1 MHVSEATNTR
11 RKAIVRT
18 RITTRD
24 GFTLI
29 EVMIVIVII
38 GILASMAMA
47 TWQNRKTEAIVA
59 GMKSDLRNLAAAEE
73 AYYVDNK
80 TYASDVDDLAFR
92 SSPEVVLTL
101 QADEDGW
108 TARATHPA
116 TARECGLFVGAIAP
130 LSPARGEGIVW
141 CE

>member
-1 MHVSEATNTR
+1 M
-11 RKAIVRT
+11 RT
-18 RITTRD
+18 RITAKD

-29 EVMIVIVII
+29 ELMIVIVII
-38 GILASMAMA
+38 GVLASMAIS
-47 TWQNRKTEAIVA
+47 TWQNRKADAIIA

-73 AYYVDNK
+73 AYLVDNT
-80 TYASDVDDLAFR
+80 TYTSDTDDLAFR
-92 SSPEVVLTL
+92 LSPQVVLTL
-101 QADEDGW
+101 QADQKGW

-116 TARECGLFVGAIAP
+116 TSKECGLFVGGIAP